1 MYSAGMSATAPSLAR
16 RGAVFGLLAAAAS
29 GPGQTFFIG
38 LFGASFRAEFG
49 LSSAA
54 LGMLYGAATLGAG
67 LLMFWLGA
75 LADRLAPG
83 RAMAL
88 ALAVLAA
95 GALLVAGAD
104 AALPLGAGLFLLRL
118 GGQGLAG
125 HFAIVVAAR
134 FGGVARGRTVAVA
147 ALGFMLAEATFPLLV
162 TTALGSFGWRTVWF
176 AVPVVL
182 IGVALPALLHIGR
195 PFPALP
201 APGASDTTNTV
212 GVWNR
217 RRLLRAPQFAGAL
230 GTVLV
235 PAFVVTAVFFH
246 QTALA
251 DQFGWTT
258 PAVARAF
265 FVYAACQAAAI
276 FVTGQLVD
284 RFSARA
290 LVPVYLLPLAGGV
303 LALVAVPADAA
314 LWLLFAGLGATAG
327 ANNVLAGAL
336 WVELFGSR
344 SVGLVRGMYA
354 GFMVLSSAASP
365 VLLGALLSAGVAPLL
380 IFLPVAAYAALVP
393 LLLRPVLRA

>member
-1 MYSAGMSATAPSLAR
+1 MPVSAPSLAR
-16 RGAVFGLLAAAAS
+16 RGAAFGLLAAAAS

-38 LFGASFRAEFG
+38 LFGASFRADFG

-54 LGMLYGAATLGAG
+54 LGVLYGAATLGAG

-88 ALAVLAA
+88 ALAVLGA

-104 AALPLGAGLFLLRL
+104 TALPLVAGLFLLRL

-134 FGGVARGRTVAVA
+134 FGGAARGRTIAVA
-147 ALGFMLAEATFPLLV
+147 AMGFMLAEATFPLLV
-162 TTALGSFGWRTVWF
+162 TAALGSFGWRAVWV
-176 AVPVVL
+176 AVPIAL
-182 IGVALPALLHIGR
+182 IALALPALLHIGR
-195 PFPALP
+195 PFPAPTL
-201 APGASDTTNTV
+201 PGAQQADDVSA
-212 GVWNR
+212 VWTR
-217 RRLLRAPQFAGAL
+217 RRLLRAPQFVGAL

-235 PAFVVTAVFFH
+235 PAFVVTALFFH

-251 DQFGWTT
+251 EQFGWT
-258 PAVARAF
+258 PSAVARAF
-265 FVYAACQAAAI
+265 IVYAGCQAAAI
-276 FVTGQLVD
+276 FIAGQLVD

-303 LALVAVPADAA
+303 LATVVAPPAAA
-314 LWLLFAGLGATAG
+314 LWLLFAGLGVTAG
-327 ANNVLAGAL
+327 ANSVLAGAL

-344 SVGLVRGMYA
+344 SIGLVRGMYA
-354 GFMVLSSAASP
+354 GCMVLSSAVSP
-365 VLLGALLSAGVAPLL
+365 ALLGALLSADVAAPL
-380 IFLPVAAYAALVP
+380 IFIPVAAYAALMP
-393 LLLRPVLRA
+393 LLLRPLLRG

>member
-1 MYSAGMSATAPSLAR
+1 MPAPVASLAR
-16 RGAVFGLLAAAAS
+16 RGAAFGLLAAAVS

-38 LFGASFRAEFG
+38 LFGTSFRADFG
-49 LSSAA
+49 LSSAS
-54 LGMLYGAATLGAG
+54 LGVLYGAATLCAG

-88 ALAVLAA
+88 ALAVLAS
-95 GALLVAGAD
+95 GAVLVAGAD
-104 AALPLGAGLFLLRL
+104 AALTLGAGLFLLRL

-134 FGGVARGRTVAVA
+134 FGGTARGRTVAVA

-162 TTALGSFGWRTVWF
+162 TAALGAFGWRTVWF
-176 AVPVVL
+176 AVPAAL
-182 IGVALPALLHIGR
+182 IVVALPALLHIGR
-195 PFPALP
+195 PFPAP
-201 APGASDTTNTV
+201 QAPGTGGAEEPAGAWT
-212 GVWNR
+212 R
-217 RRLLRAPQFAGAL
+217 RRLLRAPRFAGAL

-235 PAFVVTAVFFH
+235 PAFVVTALFFH

-251 DQFGWTT
+251 EQFGWT
-258 PAVARAF
+258 PAAVARAF
-265 FVYAACQAAAI
+265 IGYAVCQAAAI
-276 FVTGQLVD
+276 FITGQLVD
-284 RFSARA
+284 RFSALA

-365 VLLGALLSAGVAPLL
+365 VLLGALLSAGIAAPL

-393 LLLRPVLRA
+393 LLLRPVLRG